1 MIKFNLKRLNILIFT
16 ILVFINPLHSAETNE
31 LLKVNWSFKQLTGKF
46 DRASLQRGFQVY
58 KEGWNEGLKTQNKEL
73 LENYINYLEN
83 VKNYS
88 DHTCTAYKN
97 DLEQYFDYLK
107 NTQKNL
113 FDNEDFVDYL
123 FSLEL
128 AKSTINRKLT
138 SVNNFLLWSSK
149 LDKYKG
155 KTFRKSENLKT
166 EKKLPNIL
174 TSNYINNLIDKLPTS
189 TAKDVRNKAIIEL
202 LYSSGLRVSELV
214 NLKINDVKNDGSLR
228 VIGKGRKERILPMT
242 DQAYK
247 IISLWLKSNRAEF
260 LKDNDNQF
268 IFLGVRG
275 QQITDREVR
284 RVVKL
289 ITGTFP
295 HNIRHSFATHVL
307 DGGADLRVVQE
318 LLGHSDPGTTQ
329 IYTHISKK
337 KLQEKYKRTHP
348 RG

>member
-1 MIKFNLKRLNILIFT
+1 MKI
-16 ILVFINPLHSAETNE
+16 
-31 LLKVNWSFKQLTGKF
+31 
-46 DRASLQRGFQVY
+46 
-58 KEGWNEGLKTQNKEL
+58 QNREL
-73 LENYINYLEN
+73 LEKYINYLEN

-88 DHTCTAYKN
+88 DHTCRAYKN

-107 NTQKNL
+107 NTKKNL

-149 LDKYKG
+149 LDKFKG

-228 VIGKGRKERILPMT
+228 VIGKGRKERLLPMT
-242 DQAYK
+242 NQAYK

-275 QQITDREVR
+275 KQITDREVR
-284 RVVKL
+284 RVVNL

-295 HNIRHSFATHVL
+295 HNIRHTFATHVL

>member
-1 MIKFNLKRLNILIFT
+1 MKI
-16 ILVFINPLHSAETNE
+16 
-31 LLKVNWSFKQLTGKF
+31 
-46 DRASLQRGFQVY
+46 
-58 KEGWNEGLKTQNKEL
+58 QNREL

-97 DLEQYFDYLK
+97 DLVQYFDYLK
-107 NTQKNL
+107 NTNKNL
-113 FDNEDFVDYL
+113 FENEDFVDYL
-123 FSLEL
+123 FGLEL

-138 SVNNFLLWSSK
+138 SVNNFLLWTSK

-228 VIGKGRKERILPMT
+228 VIGKGRKERLLPMT

-275 QQITDREVR
+275 KQITDREVR
-284 RVVKL
+284 RVVNL

-295 HNIRHSFATHVL
+295 HNIRHTFATHVL

>member
-1 MIKFNLKRLNILIFT
+1 MKI
-16 ILVFINPLHSAETNE
+16 
-31 LLKVNWSFKQLTGKF
+31 
-46 DRASLQRGFQVY
+46 
-58 KEGWNEGLKTQNKEL
+58 QNREL

-88 DHTCTAYKN
+88 DHTTTAYKN

-174 TSNYINNLIDKLPTS
+174 TSNFINNLIDKLPTS

-214 NLKINDVKNDGSLR
+214 NLKINDVKKDGSLR
-228 VIGKGRKERILPMT
+228 VIGKGRKERLLPMT
-242 DQAYK
+242 DRAYK

-275 QQITDREVR
+275 KQITDREVR
-284 RVVKL
+284 RVVNL

-295 HNIRHSFATHVL
+295 HNIRHTFATHVL

>member
-1 MIKFNLKRLNILIFT
+1 M
-16 ILVFINPLHSAETNE
+16 
-31 LLKVNWSFKQLTGKF
+31 
-46 DRASLQRGFQVY
+46 
-58 KEGWNEGLKTQNKEL
+58 KTQNKEL
-73 LENYINYLEN
+73 LEDYINYLQN

-88 DHTCTAYKN
+88 DHTCMAYKN
-97 DLEQYFDYLK
+97 DLGQYLDYLK
-107 NTQKNL
+107 NTKKNL

-128 AKSTINRKLT
+128 AKSSINRKLT

-149 LDKYKG
+149 LDKYKN

-247 IISLWLKSNRAEF
+247 IMSLWLKSNRKEF
-260 LKDNDNQF
+260 LKNNDNQF

-295 HNIRHSFATHVL
+295 HNIRHTFATHVL

>member
-1 MIKFNLKRLNILIFT
+1 M
-16 ILVFINPLHSAETNE
+16 
-31 LLKVNWSFKQLTGKF
+31 
-46 DRASLQRGFQVY
+46 
-58 KEGWNEGLKTQNKEL
+58 KTQNKEL

-88 DHTCTAYKN
+88 DHTTTAYKN

-275 QQITDREVR
+275 KQITDREVR
-284 RVVKL
+284 RVVNL
-289 ITGTFP
+289 IAGTFP
-295 HNIRHSFATHVL
+295 HNIRHTFATHVL

>member
-1 MIKFNLKRLNILIFT
+1 M
-16 ILVFINPLHSAETNE
+16 
-31 LLKVNWSFKQLTGKF
+31 
-46 DRASLQRGFQVY
+46 
-58 KEGWNEGLKTQNKEL
+58 KTQNKEL

-88 DHTCTAYKN
+88 DHTTTAYKN

-228 VIGKGRKERILPMT
+228 VIGKGRKERLLPMT

-275 QQITDREVR
+275 KQITDREVR
-284 RVVKL
+284 RVVNV

-295 HNIRHSFATHVL
+295 HNIRHTFATHVL

>member
-1 MIKFNLKRLNILIFT
+1 MKI
-16 ILVFINPLHSAETNE
+16 
-31 LLKVNWSFKQLTGKF
+31 
-46 DRASLQRGFQVY
+46 
-58 KEGWNEGLKTQNKEL
+58 QNREL

-97 DLEQYFDYLK
+97 DLVQYFDYLK

-228 VIGKGRKERILPMT
+228 VIGKGRKERLLPMT

-275 QQITDREVR
+275 KQITDREVR
-284 RVVKL
+284 RVVNL

-295 HNIRHSFATHVL
+295 HNIRHTFATHVL

>member
-1 MIKFNLKRLNILIFT
+1 M
-16 ILVFINPLHSAETNE
+16 
-31 LLKVNWSFKQLTGKF
+31 
-46 DRASLQRGFQVY
+46 
-58 KEGWNEGLKTQNKEL
+58 KTQNKEL

-88 DHTCTAYKN
+88 DHTTTAYKK

-228 VIGKGRKERILPMT
+228 VIGKGRKERLLPMT

-275 QQITDREVR
+275 KQITDREVR
-284 RVVKL
+284 RVVNL

-295 HNIRHSFATHVL
+295 HNIRHTFATHVL

>member
-1 MIKFNLKRLNILIFT
+1 
-16 ILVFINPLHSAETNE
+16 
-31 LLKVNWSFKQLTGKF
+31 
-46 DRASLQRGFQVY
+46 
-58 KEGWNEGLKTQNKEL
+58 LKTQNKEL
-73 LENYINYLEN
+73 LENYISYLEN

-88 DHTCTAYKN
+88 NHTCTAYKN

-228 VIGKGRKERILPMT
+228 VIGKGRKERLLPMT

-275 QQITDREVR
+275 KQITDREVR
-284 RVVKL
+284 RVVNL

-295 HNIRHSFATHVL
+295 HNIRHTFATHVL

>member
-1 MIKFNLKRLNILIFT
+1 M
-16 ILVFINPLHSAETNE
+16 
-31 LLKVNWSFKQLTGKF
+31 
-46 DRASLQRGFQVY
+46 
-58 KEGWNEGLKTQNKEL
+58 KTQNKEL
-73 LENYINYLEN
+73 LDNYINYLEN

-107 NTQKNL
+107 NTKKNL
-113 FDNEDFVDYL
+113 FENEDFVDYL

-228 VIGKGRKERILPMT
+228 VIGKGRKERLLPMT

-275 QQITDREVR
+275 KQITDREVR
-284 RVVKL
+284 RVVNL

-295 HNIRHSFATHVL
+295 HNIRHTFATHVL

>member
-1 MIKFNLKRLNILIFT
+1 MKI
-16 ILVFINPLHSAETNE
+16 
-31 LLKVNWSFKQLTGKF
+31 
-46 DRASLQRGFQVY
+46 
-58 KEGWNEGLKTQNKEL
+58 QNREL

-107 NTQKNL
+107 NTNKNL
-113 FDNEDFVDYL
+113 FENEDFVDYL

-149 LDKYKG
+149 LDKYIG

-260 LKDNDNQF
+260 LKNNDNQF

-295 HNIRHSFATHVL
+295 HNIRHTFATHVL

>member
-1 MIKFNLKRLNILIFT
+1 M
-16 ILVFINPLHSAETNE
+16 
-31 LLKVNWSFKQLTGKF
+31 
-46 DRASLQRGFQVY
+46 
-58 KEGWNEGLKTQNKEL
+58 KTQNKEL

-88 DHTCTAYKN
+88 DHTTTAYKN

-228 VIGKGRKERILPMT
+228 VIGKGRKERLLPMT

-247 IISLWLKSNRAEF
+247 IISLCLNSNRAEF

-275 QQITDREVR
+275 KQITDREVR
-284 RVVKL
+284 RVVNL

-295 HNIRHSFATHVL
+295 HNIRHTFATHVL

>member
-1 MIKFNLKRLNILIFT
+1 
-16 ILVFINPLHSAETNE
+16 
-31 LLKVNWSFKQLTGKF
+31 
-46 DRASLQRGFQVY
+46 
-58 KEGWNEGLKTQNKEL
+58 LKTQNKEL
-73 LENYINYLEN
+73 LENYISYLAN

-107 NTQKNL
+107 STKKNL

-123 FSLEL
+123 FSLGL

-149 LDKYKG
+149 LDKFKG
-155 KTFRKSENLKT
+155 NTFRKSENLKT

-214 NLKINDVKNDGSLR
+214 NLRINDVKNDRSLR

-242 DQAYK
+242 DQAYNT
-247 IISLWLKSNRAEF
+247 ISQWLKNDRAEF
-260 LKDNDNQF
+260 LKNNDNHF

-275 QQITDREVR
+275 KQITDREVR

-295 HNIRHSFATHVL
+295 HNIRHTFATHVL

>member
-1 MIKFNLKRLNILIFT
+1 MKI
-16 ILVFINPLHSAETNE
+16 
-31 LLKVNWSFKQLTGKF
+31 
-46 DRASLQRGFQVY
+46 
-58 KEGWNEGLKTQNKEL
+58 QNREL
-73 LENYINYLEN
+73 LEKYINYLEN

-88 DHTCTAYKN
+88 DHTTTAYKN

-228 VIGKGRKERILPMT
+228 VIGKGRKERLLPMT

-275 QQITDREVR
+275 KQITDREVR
-284 RVVKL
+284 RVVNL

-295 HNIRHSFATHVL
+295 HNIRHTFATHVL

>member
-1 MIKFNLKRLNILIFT
+1 M
-16 ILVFINPLHSAETNE
+16 
-31 LLKVNWSFKQLTGKF
+31 
-46 DRASLQRGFQVY
+46 
-58 KEGWNEGLKTQNKEL
+58 KTQNKEL
-73 LENYINYLEN
+73 LEKYINYLEN

-107 NTQKNL
+107 NTKKNL

-138 SVNNFLLWSSK
+138 SVNNFLLWSLK

-247 IISLWLKSNRAEF
+247 IISLWLKNNRAEF
-260 LKDNDNQF
+260 LKNNDNQF

-295 HNIRHSFATHVL
+295 HNIRHTFATHVL

>member
-1 MIKFNLKRLNILIFT
+1 M
-16 ILVFINPLHSAETNE
+16 
-31 LLKVNWSFKQLTGKF
+31 
-46 DRASLQRGFQVY
+46 
-58 KEGWNEGLKTQNKEL
+58 KTQNKEL

-88 DHTCTAYKN
+88 DHTTRAYKN

-228 VIGKGRKERILPMT
+228 VIGKGRKERLLPMT

-275 QQITDREVR
+275 KQITDREVR
-284 RVVKL
+284 RVVNL

-295 HNIRHSFATHVL
+295 HNIRHTFATHVL

>member
-1 MIKFNLKRLNILIFT
+1 M
-16 ILVFINPLHSAETNE
+16 
-31 LLKVNWSFKQLTGKF
+31 
-46 DRASLQRGFQVY
+46 
-58 KEGWNEGLKTQNKEL
+58 KTQNKEL

-88 DHTCTAYKN
+88 DHTSTAYKN

-275 QQITDREVR
+275 KQITDREVR
-284 RVVKL
+284 RVVNL

-295 HNIRHSFATHVL
+295 HNIRHTFATHVL

>member
-1 MIKFNLKRLNILIFT
+1 M
-16 ILVFINPLHSAETNE
+16 
-31 LLKVNWSFKQLTGKF
+31 
-46 DRASLQRGFQVY
+46 
-58 KEGWNEGLKTQNKEL
+58 KTQNKEL

-107 NTQKNL
+107 NTNKNL
-113 FDNEDFVDYL
+113 FENEDFVDYL

-228 VIGKGRKERILPMT
+228 VIGKGRKERLLPMT

-275 QQITDREVR
+275 KQITDREVR
-284 RVVKL
+284 RVVNL

-295 HNIRHSFATHVL
+295 HNIRHTFATHVL

>member
-1 MIKFNLKRLNILIFT
+1 M
-16 ILVFINPLHSAETNE
+16 
-31 LLKVNWSFKQLTGKF
+31 
-46 DRASLQRGFQVY
+46 
-58 KEGWNEGLKTQNKEL
+58 KTQNKEL

-88 DHTCTAYKN
+88 GHTCTAYKN

-228 VIGKGRKERILPMT
+228 VIGKGRKERLLPMT

-275 QQITDREVR
+275 KQITDREVR
-284 RVVKL
+284 RVVNL

-295 HNIRHSFATHVL
+295 HNIRHTFATHVL

>member
-1 MIKFNLKRLNILIFT
+1 M
-16 ILVFINPLHSAETNE
+16 
-31 LLKVNWSFKQLTGKF
+31 
-46 DRASLQRGFQVY
+46 
-58 KEGWNEGLKTQNKEL
+58 KTQNKEL

-214 NLKINDVKNDGSLR
+214 NLKVNDVKNDRSLR

-275 QQITDREVR
+275 KQITDREVR
-284 RVVKL
+284 RVVNL

-295 HNIRHSFATHVL
+295 HNIRHTFATHVL

>member
-1 MIKFNLKRLNILIFT
+1 MKI
-16 ILVFINPLHSAETNE
+16 
-31 LLKVNWSFKQLTGKF
+31 
-46 DRASLQRGFQVY
+46 
-58 KEGWNEGLKTQNKEL
+58 QNREL

-88 DHTCTAYKN
+88 DHTTTAYKN

-228 VIGKGRKERILPMT
+228 VIGKGRKERLLPMT

-268 IFLGVRG
+268 LFLGVRG

-284 RVVKL
+284 RVVNL

-295 HNIRHSFATHVL
+295 HNIRHTFATHVL

>member
-1 MIKFNLKRLNILIFT
+1 M
-16 ILVFINPLHSAETNE
+16 
-31 LLKVNWSFKQLTGKF
+31 
-46 DRASLQRGFQVY
+46 
-58 KEGWNEGLKTQNKEL
+58 KTQNKEL
-73 LENYINYLEN
+73 LEDYINYLHN

-97 DLEQYFDYLK
+97 DLIQYFDYLK
-107 NTQKNL
+107 NTKKDL

-128 AKSTINRKLT
+128 AKSSINRKLT

-149 LDKYKG
+149 LDKYKN

-174 TSNYINNLIDKLPTS
+174 TSNYLNNLIDKLPTS

-247 IISLWLKSNRAEF
+247 IMSLWLKSNRNEF
-260 LKDNDNQF
+260 LKNNDNQF

-295 HNIRHSFATHVL
+295 HNIRHTFATHVL

>member
-1 MIKFNLKRLNILIFT
+1 M
-16 ILVFINPLHSAETNE
+16 
-31 LLKVNWSFKQLTGKF
+31 
-46 DRASLQRGFQVY
+46 
-58 KEGWNEGLKTQNKEL
+58 KTQNKEL

-88 DHTCTAYKN
+88 DHTTTAYKN

-247 IISLWLKSNRAEF
+247 IMTLWLKNNRREF
-260 LKDNDNQF
+260 LKKNDNQF

-295 HNIRHSFATHVL
+295 HNIRHTFATHVL

>member
-1 MIKFNLKRLNILIFT
+1 M
-16 ILVFINPLHSAETNE
+16 
-31 LLKVNWSFKQLTGKF
+31 
-46 DRASLQRGFQVY
+46 
-58 KEGWNEGLKTQNKEL
+58 KTQNKEL
-73 LENYINYLEN
+73 LEDYINYLQN

-113 FDNEDFVDYL
+113 FDNEDFADYL

-228 VIGKGRKERILPMT
+228 VSGKGRKERILPMT

-247 IISLWLKSNRAEF
+247 IISLWLKSNRAEV

-275 QQITDREVR
+275 KQITDREVR
-284 RVVKL
+284 RVVNL

-295 HNIRHSFATHVL
+295 HNIRHTFATHVL